1 MTGQFATVAEPDD
14 NELVLRVTAGDQD
27 AFRLIV
33 ERHQTRI
40 FYLGLQFLR
49 SMEDAQDYAQE
60 VFLRAYRKIDS
71 FRGEVPFAAWLYRL
85 AFNLAVNGYHV
96 SRRRLAEASSDDVL
110 IPAREPSPEARLL
123 EAETAEEVRR
133 VLARL
138 PEAYNIVIR
147 MHYFDGM
154 SYPEISRAT
163 GLPVNTIKSH
173 VFRAKRILRKHLAHG
188 QGQETE
194 GVSV

>member
-1 MTGQFATVAEPDD
+1 MAEPDD
-14 NELVLRVTAGDQD
+14 NELVLRVAAGDRD

-71 FRGEVPFAAWLYRL
+71 FRGQVPFAAWLYRL

-96 SRRRLAEASSDDVL
+96 SRRRLAEASSDDVV
-110 IPAREPSPEARLL
+110 IAAREPPPETRLI
-123 EAETAEEVRR
+123 EAERAEEVRR

-173 VFRAKRILRKHLAHG
+173 VFRAKRILRKHLAHD
-188 QGQETE
+188 QGQEPE
-194 GVSV
+194 EVSV

>member
-1 MTGQFATVAEPDD
+1 MAEPED
-14 NELVLRVTAGDQD
+14 NELVLRVAAGDQA

-33 ERHQTRI
+33 ERHQERI
-40 FYLGLQFLR
+40 FYLGLQFLH

-71 FRGEVPFAAWLYRL
+71 FRGQVPFSAWLYRL

-96 SRRRLAEASSDDVL
+96 SRRRLVEASSDGIA
-110 IPAREPSPEARLL
+110 IPARGPTPEAQLL
-123 EAETAEEVRR
+123 EAETADEVRR

-147 MHYFDGM
+147 MHFFDDM
-154 SYPEISRAT
+154 SYPEISVAT
-163 GLPVNTIKSH
+163 GMPINTIKSH
-173 VFRAKRILRKHLAHG
+173 VFRAKRILRKHLSGHDRPG
-188 QGQETE
+188 PQE
-194 GVSV
+194 VSV

>member
-1 MTGQFATVAEPDD
+1 MADPDD
-14 NELVLRVTAGDQD
+14 NELVLRIAAGDHE
-27 AFRLIV
+27 AFRSIV
-33 ERHQTRI
+33 ERHQARV
-40 FYLGLQFLR
+40 FYLGLRFLR

-60 VFLRAYRKIDS
+60 VFLRVYRKIDS
-71 FRGEVPFAAWLYRL
+71 FRGQVPFSAWLYRL

-96 SRRRLAEASSDDVL
+96 SRRRLAEASCDGLAVV
-110 IPAREPSPEARLL
+110 AREPTPEARLL
-123 EAETAEEVRR
+123 EAETSEEVRR

-147 MHYFDGM
+147 MHFFDGM

-173 VFRAKRILRKHLAHG
+173 VFRAKRMLRKHLAEG
-188 QGQETE
+188 EGQEPKE
-194 GVSV
+194 VSV

>member
-1 MTGQFATVAEPDD
+1 VAEPDD
-14 NELVLRVTAGDQD
+14 NDLVLRVTAGDQA
-27 AFRLIV
+27 AFRTIV
-33 ERHQTRI
+33 ERHQERI
-40 FYLGLQFLR
+40 FYLGLQFLH

-96 SRRRLAEASSDDVL
+96 SRRKLVEASSEGL
-110 IPAREPSPEARLL
+110 AIPAREPTPEMQLV
-123 EAETAEEVRR
+123 ETETVDEVRR

-147 MHYFDGM
+147 MHFFDGM
-154 SYPEISRAT
+154 SYPEISTAT

-173 VFRAKRILRKHLAHG
+173 VFRAKRILRKHLSDYG
-188 QGQETE
+188 RQEPE
-194 GVSV
+194 EVSV

>member
-1 MTGQFATVAEPDD
+1 MTEPDD
-14 NELVLRVTAGDQD
+14 NELVLRVGAGDHE
-27 AFRLIV
+27 AFRTIV
-33 ERHQTRI
+33 ERHQARI

-71 FRGEVPFAAWLYRL
+71 FSGQVPFSAWLYRL

-96 SRRRLAEASSDDVL
+96 SRRRLAEASCDDL
-110 IPAREPSPEARLL
+110 SIPAREPTPETRLL
-123 EAETAEEVRR
+123 EAETIDEVRR

-173 VFRAKRILRKHLAHG
+173 VFRAKRILRKHLADG
-188 QGQETE
+188 GTQPAEAP
-194 GVSV
+194 V